1 MKLLQGLMMTS
12 LALSLAGCC
21 GGGKSEPSRWEGKAG
36 SGSTPA
42 KTTATATATTPPK
55 PTTTP
60 SAAPTATT
68 KPDDKKTE
76 CKKFASGSINKAFPD
91 EADGF
96 KRVFKADKEGYAEA
110 EYTKAKE
117 KLTLT
122 ITHSPDKKGEYASVS
137 DKVSGHPYKPF
148 GKNKSN
154 ILVKDCYLVAASSM
168 EIDEAKRKTWLGKF
182 NFSALP

>member
-42 KTTATATATTPPK
+42 KTTTTPTATTPPK
-55 PTTTP
+55 PTTT
-60 SAAPTATT
+60 ATATT
-68 KPDDKKTE
+68 KPDDKKE
-76 CKKFASGSINKAFPD
+76 DCKKFATGSVNKAFP
-91 EADGF
+91 ADGDGY

-110 EYTKAKE
+110 EYTKDKE

-122 ITHSPDKKGEYASVS
+122 ITHSPDKKGEYASIS

-154 ILVKDCYLVAASSM
+154 ILVKDCYLVSASSM

-182 NFSALP
+182 TFSALP